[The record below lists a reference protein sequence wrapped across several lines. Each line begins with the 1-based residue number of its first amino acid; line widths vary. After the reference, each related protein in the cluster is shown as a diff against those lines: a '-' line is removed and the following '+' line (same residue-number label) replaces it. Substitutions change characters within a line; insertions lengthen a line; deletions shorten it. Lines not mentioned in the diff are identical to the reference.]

1 MHYGLKGKILV
12 PPIVPMV
19 PKTSIG
25 AFSGASYREH
35 VKCTEAKSS
44 APDVPVTI
52 GALDRINDV
61 SYAGKMS
68 QNSLAPEAPMHH
80 RSNDDISLLLC

>member
-1 MHYGLKGKILV
+1 
-12 PPIVPMV
+12 MV

-25 AFSGASYREH
+25 AFFGASYREH
-35 VKCTEAKSS
+35 VKCAEVKSS

-68 QNSLAPEAPMHH
+68 QNSSAPEFRCGHASCQKTQRLHK
-80 RSNDDISLLLC
+80 SIV